1 MKAKRKIAG
10 RIFRKNFQIQFLTIT
25 LCRINIGE
33 GFVTLPRESAIERV
47 EKLQAK
53 LDQKSEKIESDIASI
68 KKELAALKVILYA
81 KFKNS
86 INLEED

>member
-1 MKAKRKIAG
+1 M
-10 RIFRKNFQIQFLTIT
+10 
-25 LCRINIGE
+25 NIGE
-33 GFVTLPRESAIERV
+33 GFITLPREAAIERV
-47 EKLQAK
+47 EKMQTQ
-53 LDQKSEKIESDIASI
+53 LDERSDKIESEIAGI

>member
-1 MKAKRKIAG
+1 M
-10 RIFRKNFQIQFLTIT
+10 
-25 LCRINIGE
+25 
-33 GFVTLPRESAIERV
+33 PRESAIERV